1 MNEAKETKT
10 KIVRTALDRLP
21 YGDAT
26 AENVGKSKEKVRL
39 PEGVHRR
46 ELIRDVAVIAWP
58 SLLEL
63 VLTQLTSM
71 ADQIMVGRMP
81 GEAGVQGLSAIGLAM
96 LPKFLLMTMIIALNV
111 GSTAVIA
118 RFRGQQNREKANQV
132 FRQALVLNVV
142 LGVVFSVVGWLL
154 APALIDLTSGGE
166 NGAISAAVLEQAVT
180 YLRIQMV
187 GFLPLMFTVTI
198 TAALRGIGDSR
209 TPLFYNTIANV
220 VNLFFNYVMIY
231 GKLGCPAMG
240 VAGAAW
246 ATDIGQLAACFI
258 AIWSVRGDRRYV
270 GIDLKEKFRFDWPI
284 MENVISIGL
293 PSMIEQLLMRA
304 GMIIFNRTVSSLGD
318 VLYATHHVCMNI
330 QSISLMIGQAF
341 ATSTTTLM
349 GQSLGKRRYDMAVQY
364 MRQTRLLGVAVSV
377 VVGVLLGF
385 FGRTIVSVYNTTPE
399 VVKTGGD
406 LLILLAF
413 MLPVQSEQFIISG
426 GLRGAGDTRFSAWV
440 TAVTALLI
448 RSSVAL
454 IAVRALH
461 WGLWG
466 AWIAMVLDQ
475 LIRTGLMLY
484 RYGTGKWAQICLR
497 HMEQHASAA
506 AKAGN

>member
-1 MNEAKETKT
+1 MNEARQTKT

-46 ELIRDVAVIAWP
+46 ELIRDVTLIAWP
-58 SLLEL
+58 SLVEL
-63 VLTQLTSM
+63 ILTQLTSM

-96 LPKFLLMTMIIALNV
+96 LPKFLLMTMIMALNV

-132 FRQALVLNVV
+132 FRQAILLNLL
-142 LGVVFSVVGWLL
+142 LGVIFSVVGWALS
-154 APALIDLTSGGE
+154 PALIDLMSGGE
-166 NGAISAAVLEQAVT
+166 NGAISPAVLQQAVS

-187 GFLPLMFTVTI
+187 GFLPLMFTVTV

-220 VNLFFNYVMIY
+220 VNLVFNYVMIY

-240 VAGAAW
+240 VEGAAW
-246 ATDIGQLAACFI
+246 ATNIGQIAACLI
-258 AIWSVRGDRRYV
+258 AVWSVRGDRRYV
-270 GIDLKEKFRFDWPI
+270 GINLKEKFRFDWPI

-318 VLYATHHVCMNI
+318 VSFATHHVCMNI
-330 QSISLMIGQAF
+330 QAISVMIGQAF

-349 GQSLGKRRYDMAVQY
+349 GQSLGKRRYDMAVLY

-377 VVGVLLGF
+377 VVGVLLGV
-385 FGRTIVSVYNTTPE
+385 FGRTIVSIYNTTPE

-413 MLPVQSEQFIISG
+413 MIPVQSEQFIISG
-426 GLRGAGDTRFSAWV
+426 GLRGAGDTKFAAWV
-440 TAVTALLI
+440 TAITALLI
-448 RSSVAL
+448 RSAIALVA
-454 IAVRALH
+454 VYVFK

-475 LIRTGLMLY
+475 LVRSGFMLY
-484 RYGTGKWAQICLR
+484 RYGTGKWAHLSLR
-497 HMEQHASAA
+497 QMEKHATA
-506 AKAGN
+506 AKAES